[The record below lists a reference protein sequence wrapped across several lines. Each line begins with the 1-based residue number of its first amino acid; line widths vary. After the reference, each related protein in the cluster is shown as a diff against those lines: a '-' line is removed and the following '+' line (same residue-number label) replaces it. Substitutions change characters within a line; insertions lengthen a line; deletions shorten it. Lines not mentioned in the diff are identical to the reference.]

1 MTSRVSLAELAAAG
15 IQLRPAEAVAIV
27 AELCRQYSR
36 GWIRGIPSPG
46 VIRLTR
52 DGAIVAEGPITT
64 GTEPGVRRAAHLLS
78 DLLPEVDAPAAYRAS
93 GGLRLVVARALGSL
107 DLPPYPTL
115 EAFCDTLSRFSVAD
129 LGTTVRNLFRAWEEA
144 VAAQPADL
152 SPALTISDIRRARR
166 ATGLSLDDLSAVA
179 DVPAGRLREL
189 EWGFLRNWTK
199 DDVGRGQVVR
209 YARAAGLDEAVVL
222 SIAWPM
228 IEEAAALRDAQPVPV
243 VALVPAGPQTLTV
256 PAAATAARGLRS
268 RSRLMSWSVVA
279 AATALLALATLGVIS
294 GAAQGPTPARVAR
307 ESQPVVSRD
316 APEPPVA
323 APSLVEA
330 PVAAPPLAETPV
342 AAPLPVETQVAA
354 PPRAAPRPSPS
365 SRSRQAASARRPAA
379 PRPSARPAA
388 APQRRSSPHNRSFFH
403 KELFRIVIR

>member
-27 AELCRQYSR
+27 SEICRQYSR

-46 VIRLTR
+46 VIRLTC

-64 GTEPGVRRAAHLLS
+64 GAEPGVRRAAHLLS
-78 DLLPEVDAPAAYRAS
+78 DLLPEANAGAAYRAS
-93 GGLRLVVARALGSL
+93 GGLRLVVARALGTL
-107 DLPPYPTL
+107 DLPPYATL
-115 EAFCDTLSRFSVAD
+115 EAFCDALSRFSAGD
-129 LGTTVRNLFRAWEEA
+129 LGTTVRHLIRAWEEA
-144 VAAQPADL
+144 VQPADP

-179 DVPAGRLREL
+179 DVPAARLREL
-189 EWGFLRNWTK
+189 EWGFLRNWPK

-209 YARAAGLDEAVVL
+209 YARSAGLDEAVVL

-228 IEEAAALRDAQPVPV
+228 IEEAAADRDAQPVPV
-243 VALVPAGPQTLTV
+243 VALVPAGPHTLTV
-256 PAAATAARGLRS
+256 PARAARRRPS

-279 AATALLALATLGVIS
+279 VATALLALATFGVIN
-294 GAAQGPTPARVAR
+294 GAAQDPKPARVAG

-316 APEPPVA
+316 AP
-323 APSLVEA
+323 AP
-330 PVAAPPLAETPV
+330 PVAAPPLTEPPPPAAPPMAETPLAAAPALAASPRAETPV
-342 AAPLPVETQVAA
+342 
-354 PPRAAPRPSPS
+354 PPRASPS
-365 SRSRQAASARRPAA
+365 SRRPASVRRPAA
-379 PRPSARPAA
+379 ARQSARPAA
-388 APQRRSSPHNRSFFH
+388 APPRRTSPRNRSFFH